1 MARDPLEISNYW
13 SDDSRLE
20 SIVLKDNDGYFI
32 EIYRDTIL
40 VAILREGLTSLG
52 KAEEVA
58 ENAVIENVWIEDR
71 YAETR

>member
-58 ENAVIENVWIEDR
+58 ENAVIENVWTEDR

>member
-13 SDDSRLE
+13 SDDSTLE

>member
-13 SDDSRLE
+13 SDDSTLE

-58 ENAVIENVWIEDR
+58 ENAVIENVWTEDR

>member
-40 VAILREGLTSLG
+40 IAILREGLTSLG

>member
-13 SDDSRLE
+13 SDDSTLE

-58 ENAVIENVWIEDR
+58 ENAVVENVWTEDR

>member
-13 SDDSRLE
+13 SDDSTLE

-40 VAILREGLTSLG
+40 IAILREGLTSLG

>member
-13 SDDSRLE
+13 SDDSTLE

-58 ENAVIENVWIEDR
+58 ENAVIENVWIEDQ

>member
-32 EIYRDTIL
+32 EIYQDTIL

>member
-13 SDDSRLE
+13 SDDSTLE

-58 ENAVIENVWIEDR
+58 ENAVIENVWTED
-71 YAETR
+71 